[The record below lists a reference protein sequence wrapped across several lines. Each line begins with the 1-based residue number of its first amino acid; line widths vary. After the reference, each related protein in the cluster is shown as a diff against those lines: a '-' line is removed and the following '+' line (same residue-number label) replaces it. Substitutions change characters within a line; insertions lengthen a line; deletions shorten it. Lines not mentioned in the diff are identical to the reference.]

1 MKRILKYGSLTLVA
15 LCLVVIGT
23 LYWMGTRD
31 DASSEGLASG
41 ATDNAQQIPP
51 STAAEQAQAPSAGE
65 PVEGQ
70 AALIAQGRY
79 LARLGNCMGCH
90 TLPGGQ
96 AYAGGTPIPTPFGTL
111 YGPNITSDPKAGIGD
126 WSADDFWQALH
137 NGKSKNGDLLYPA
150 FPYTEY
156 TRVSRA
162 DSDALF
168 AYLRTV
174 APSNQPS
181 RAHALN
187 FPYDQR
193 GLLAFWRALYFEPG
207 VMQAD
212 EAQSAQ
218 WNRGRYLVEGLGHCA
233 ACHAPRNNLGATQRS
248 AGLAGGMIAGL
259 DWYAPSLTGDPATG
273 LGKWTAQDIAMLV
286 RTGMARHSTAS
297 GPMAEVVLGSLQYLT
312 EDDALAMGVYLKSL
326 STFPQE
332 NVTPGSGA
340 SPDSQTEAQE
350 SSQDDA
356 VVPPSRTTMEHGGK
370 LYAQY
375 CAQCHQDQGQGSG
388 LAWPALAGN
397 PTVTAPSA
405 VNAIRLVLHGAFAP
419 ATNANPRPHGMPPF
433 GQILGDNDIA
443 ALVSYIRF
451 SWDNRAGAV
460 TAFDVKRVRDASA
473 LD

>member
-1 MKRILKYGSLTLVA
+1 MKRILKYGSLTLIA

-31 DASSEGLASG
+31 DASSGGRAST
-41 ATDNAQQIPP
+41 AKENAQQIP
-51 STAAEQAQAPSAGE
+51 SLTEQTRQTQILGAEEPAEAQ
-65 PVEGQ
+65 
-70 AALIAQGRY
+70 ALIAQGRY

-90 TLPGGQ
+90 TVPGGQ
-96 AYAGGTPIPTPFGTL
+96 AYAGGTPIPTPFGTF

-126 WSADDFWQALH
+126 WSADDFWRALH
-137 NGKSKNGDLLYPA
+137 NGKSKNGSLLYPA

-181 RAHALN
+181 RAHVLD

-193 GLLAFWRALYFEPG
+193 AMLAFWRALYFEPG
-207 VMQAD
+207 VMPAD
-212 EAQSAQ
+212 DAQSAQ

-233 ACHAPRNNLGATQRS
+233 ACHAPRNSLGATRWS

-259 DWYAPSLTGDPATG
+259 DWYAPSLTGYPATG
-273 LGKWTAQDIAMLV
+273 LGKWTAQDIATLL

-297 GPMAEVVLGSLQYLT
+297 GPMAEVVLGSSQYLT

-326 STFPQE
+326 SAFPRE
-332 NVTPGSGA
+332 NLT
-340 SPDSQTEAQE
+340 PDSRAEQDSQMGDRE
-350 SSQDDA
+350 SIQGEA
-356 VVPPSRTTMEHGGK
+356 VVPPSRATMERGGK

-375 CAQCHQDQGQGSG
+375 CAQCHQDQGQGNG

-460 TAFDVKRVRDASA
+460 TGFDVKRVRDASA